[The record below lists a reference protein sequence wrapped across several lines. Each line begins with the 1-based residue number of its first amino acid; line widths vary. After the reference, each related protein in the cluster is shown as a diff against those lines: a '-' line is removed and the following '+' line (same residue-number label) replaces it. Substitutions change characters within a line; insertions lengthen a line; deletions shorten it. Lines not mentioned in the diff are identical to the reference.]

1 MDHARLYTLL
11 EEGIESDAPH
21 TLRLVLPY
29 RQNDD
34 EDDACRKASLAP
46 SETESDGDFS
56 CYVEKRVLALVVIIF
71 VFIIGILMA
80 FYYL

>member
-1 MDHARLYTLL
+1 MLASRDTRLYTLL
-11 EEGIESDAPH
+11 EEGIESDAPCMRNH
-21 TLRLVLPY
+21 
-29 RQNDD
+29 D

-56 CYVEKRVLALVVIIF
+56 CYVEKRILALVGIIF
-71 VFIIGILMA
+71 VFIIGLLVA